1 MIAIKDL
8 SFQYKGGKRL
18 ALSDINLNIAAGSFV
33 GIIGSSGAG
42 KSTLTRALN
51 GIIPHYFTG
60 DFYGSVE
67 IEGMDTI
74 TSTPAQLSRLVGSV
88 FQDID
93 GQMVAS
99 VVEDELLFGL
109 ENFAV
114 PRAEIASRVQEALA
128 MVGIS
133 NLRQRSLATLSGG
146 QRQKV
151 AIAAII
157 ALKPRIL
164 VLDEPTAELDPHS
177 SRLIF
182 EMLKQLKCELGMT
195 IVVVEQKIMLLSE
208 YVDRLIVMH
217 NGSIAFA
224 GEVRSVLAQAAEL
237 RALGV
242 NIPRIATLA
251 ENLRDRGLYE
261 GPVPVSLPEAELM
274 VREVLARA

>member
-8 SFQYKGGKRL
+8 SFQYKGSKRL

-133 NLRQRSLATLSGG
+133 DLRHRSLATLSGG

-182 EMLKQLKCELGMT
+182 EMLKRLNRELGMT

-208 YVDRLIVMH
+208 YVDRLMVMH
-217 NGSIAFA
+217 NGSVAFA
-224 GEVRSVLAQAAEL
+224 GEVRSVLAHAAEL

-251 ENLRDRGLYE
+251 EILRDLDLYE
-261 GPVPVSLPEAELM
+261 GLVPVSLSEAELM